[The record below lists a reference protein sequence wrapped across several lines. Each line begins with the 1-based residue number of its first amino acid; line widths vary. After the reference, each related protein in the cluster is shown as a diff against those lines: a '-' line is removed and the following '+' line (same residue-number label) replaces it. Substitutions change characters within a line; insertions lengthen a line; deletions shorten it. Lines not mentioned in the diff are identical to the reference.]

1 MEMFFKSSRA
11 NEKNGGK
18 TSAGRIF
25 QEEGAESAKKKRR
38 REQERNVNLFWTI
51 PDARKCRGKGGG
63 TTPTPFF
70 RKMTLLRNRFFI

>member
-25 QEEGAESAKKKRR
+25 QEEGAESAKKRR
-38 REQERNVNLFWTI
+38 REQERNVNLFLVHSGCTQMS
-51 PDARKCRGKGGG
+51 GEGGWHHSHAFLSKDDVI
-63 TTPTPFF
+63 T
-70 RKMTLLRNRFFI
+70 

>member
-25 QEEGAESAKKKRR
+25 QEEGAESAKKRR